1 MELFSTTRDRKRKF
15 EVPEGLPVFK
25 DLHGQPVLKWDVGNV
40 GSVLSPYMV
49 DFMNPGDLW
58 KEKMAPADVHHRP
71 VDCDR
76 HELSHPTQIGE
87 TPCPYNHSW

>member
-1 MELFSTTRDRKRKF
+1 M
-15 EVPEGLPVFK
+15 
-25 DLHGQPVLKWDVGNV
+25 LKWDVGNV

-76 HELSHPTQIGE
+76 HELSPPAE
-87 TPCPYNHSW
+87 TGGAPCPCSHIWLEDRREYREGGQEGVMTMWKSP